1 MHSTKIILAL
11 HFVQR
16 KYKIYSKLNVRII
29 FPVINSFKCVTVQ
42 VFCKFNNSMSDGQ
55 CSSICLPFGCKCVFF
70 LNFQINSI
78 YFLFEF
84 CWNYFNVKRY
94 ANDKFS
100 SDRCFDVSCEIMS
113 KNSQYSKKCSWAYS
127 ELINQ
132 WTTVWEKQTAQTSAY
147 SKHNLIFWSILC
159 TNPLNEHT
167 L

>member
-1 MHSTKIILAL
+1 MRNCSIFLL
-11 HFVQR
+11 LQQQ
-16 KYKIYSKLNVRII
+16 YVRWPMFIDLFAI
-29 FPVINSFKCVTVQ
+29 WLLMRV
-42 VFCKFNNSMSDGQ
+42 
-55 CSSICLPFGCKCVFF
+55 VFF

-78 YFLFEF
+78 YFSFEF

-94 ANDKFS
+94 TNDKFY
-100 SDRCFDVSCEIMS
+100 SDWCFDVSCEIMS
-113 KNSQYSKKCSWAYS
+113 KNSQHSEKCSWAYS

-132 WTTVWEKQTAQTSAY
+132 WTTVWEKQTAQTSAH

>member
-1 MHSTKIILAL
+1 M
-11 HFVQR
+11 R
-16 KYKIYSKLNVRII
+16 N
-29 FPVINSFKCVTVQ
+29 
-42 VFCKFNNSMSDGQ
+42 
-55 CSSICLPFGCKCVFF
+55 CSSFF
-70 LNFQINSI
+70 VSSTTVCPMANVHRFVCHLVVNACFFFEFSNQINSI

-100 SDRCFDVSCEIMS
+100 SDWCFDVSCEIMS
-113 KNSQYSKKCSWAYS
+113 KNSQYSEKCSWAYS

-132 WTTVWEKQTAQTSAY
+132 WTTVWEKQTAQTSAH